1 MFSWTEEGDA
11 PRGLPH
17 PANAPAY
24 LLTDPSAEEEEK
36 PKGRC
41 CFLQTN
47 WENRNMYG
55 RWLCTKM
62 TLRHNMQ
69 IPNLFSEGGSSSN
82 QSDILK
88 KQSNIVIRVINI
100 HLGITRGLTVR
111 TLGEIDRNIEGQ
123 TMSQS

>member
-1 MFSWTEEGDA
+1 
-11 PRGLPH
+11 
-17 PANAPAY
+17 
-24 LLTDPSAEEEEK
+24 
-36 PKGRC
+36 
-41 CFLQTN
+41 
-47 WENRNMYG
+47 
-55 RWLCTKM
+55 
-62 TLRHNMQ
+62 MQ

-123 TMSQS
+123 TTSQS